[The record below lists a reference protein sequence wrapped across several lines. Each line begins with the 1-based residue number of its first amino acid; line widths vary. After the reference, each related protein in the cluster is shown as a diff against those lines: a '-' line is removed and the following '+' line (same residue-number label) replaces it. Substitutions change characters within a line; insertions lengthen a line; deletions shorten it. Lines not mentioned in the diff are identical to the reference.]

1 MDIEFVVDGG
11 AYVTLTPVVLSRGTI
26 HAAGPYCCN
35 NIRVRSTA
43 VATNTPPHGAFRGF
57 GAPQSL
63 FAIERHMNEVARA
76 VGLAPEELRRR
87 NFLRPGNTTATRQE
101 IRENLDLTKL
111 QNRALELAHYHQKI
125 DKFKELNRTTTTRKK
140 GIGFSTF
147 LHGAG
152 FTGSGERTL
161 RSVVDVEATSAGTIR
176 ILSSMT
182 EMGQGT
188 NTILS
193 QVAAET
199 LGIPYDQV
207 EICRPDTASVPNS
220 GPTVASRTAMIIGK
234 LVERA
239 ALKLRDKL
247 VESGLLPPDY
257 SPDQFFAACSRYL
270 VTVGPLRASAEYE
283 PPPRVFW
290 DDAKY
295 QGEAYG
301 AFSWAVYVAEVT
313 VDTLTGEVQTD
324 DFVAL
329 QEVGCVL
336 NPVLAAGQ
344 IEGGVAQGIG
354 YALYEKVVWND
365 GVMANNQ
372 MTNYII
378 PTSQDVPRIR
388 VFFEELPYTHSAMGA
403 KGIGELPMDG
413 PAPAILNA
421 IDNAIGVSFHHIPVL
436 PEDILLHVESQN
448 RVVDESRSNQLAETM
463 S

>member
-1 MDIEFVVDGG
+1 
-11 AYVTLTPVVLSRGTI
+11 
-26 HAAGPYCCN
+26 
-35 NIRVRSTA
+35 
-43 VATNTPPHGAFRGF
+43 
-57 GAPQSL
+57 
-63 FAIERHMNEVARA
+63 
-76 VGLAPEELRRR
+76 
-87 NFLRPGNTTATRQE
+87 
-101 IRENLDLTKL
+101 L
-111 QNRALELAHYHQKI
+111 QDRALELADYHRKL
-125 DKFKELNRTTTTRKK
+125 DKFKHRNRTDTTRKK

-161 RSVVDVEATSAGTIR
+161 RSVVGIEASPAGTVR

-182 EMGQGT
+182 ELGQGT

-193 QVAAET
+193 QVAAEP
-199 LGIPYDQV
+199 LRLPYEQGEV
-207 EICRPDTASVPNS
+207 CRPDTACVPNS

-239 ALKLRDKL
+239 AVKLRDKL
-247 VESGLLPPDY
+247 LERGLLRVDY
-257 SPDQFFAACSRYL
+257 SPEEFFAACSQYL
-270 VTVGPLRASAEYE
+270 ADVGSLRTSVEYE
-283 PPPRVFW
+283 APPGVFW

-313 VDTLTGEVQTD
+313 VDTLTGEVQID

-329 QEVGCVL
+329 QEVGRVL
-336 NPVLAAGQ
+336 NPVLAGGQ

-372 MTNYII
+372 MTNYIM
-378 PTSQDVPRIR
+378 PTSQDVPPIR
-388 VFFEELPYTHSAMGA
+388 VFFEELPYARSAMGA

-413 PAPAILNA
+413 PAPAVLNA
-421 IDNAIGVSFHHIPVL
+421 IENATGVSFHHIPVL
-436 PEDILLHVESQN
+436 PEDILLHVDN
-448 RVVDESRSNQLAETM
+448 HDRVVDESLSNQLAETV